1 MSLKGAEIKKIENES
16 GKNKRKIRG
25 TELAKLNLIVKTKS
39 HKEQR
44 QDEFKSEKNIEKEKK
59 GFN

>member
-1 MSLKGAEIKKIENES
+1 MNQEKIK
-16 GKNKRKIRG
+16 G

-44 QDEFKSEKNIEKEKK
+44 QDEFKSEKKIEKEKR